1 MAQQPP
7 VNPYQEFIDKDRKA
21 YYLNLVYQQR
31 VPPQMAMQMTFE
43 KFGAPKTQQELAK
56 DKASQEQKSGIA
68 QTVGSL
74 AGMLGASQVS
84 KLFGSK
90 GKEEVASEAIKAGA
104 ETGGEGGGFLGSLG
118 SMLGFGG
125 TSSATG
131 ASAGTAGT
139 SSIAAPKILGA
150 SQVGAPYAA
159 TTTGGGLASV
169 GSVALPVAAAA
180 LIAND
185 MYESGA
191 KDIIKGKE
199 KSEDWANMG
208 LGGFVP
214 GANIALRL
222 MGKRSI
228 GKMVTGGK
236 SDAQE
241 NRDMFRKDL
250 RNEEIADKDWNVTL
264 ADGTKY
270 NIGLDGKAKLQNM
283 GENVD
288 KKTDRRM
295 WDVDFSNPLAKKAVD
310 LVDAKVRERYGGIKG
325 VAPEQFTGM
334 LVNAITSNAKN
345 EQDLMANYNTVLGKS
360 SFAGGQLA
368 PQVNPQSLVRPKKGE
383 VLRVSPGLYRTD
395 TGRLQQG
402 SSMRQAL
409 ERAYKKGK

>member
-68 QTVGSL
+68 QTIGSL
-74 AGMLGASQVS
+74 AGMY
-84 KLFGSK
+84 
-90 GKEEVASEAIKAGA
+90 
-104 ETGGEGGGFLGSLG
+104 
-118 SMLGFGG
+118 
-125 TSSATG
+125 
-131 ASAGTAGT
+131 
-139 SSIAAPKILGA
+139 GA
-150 SQVGAPYAA
+150 SQVGSLF
-159 TTTGGGLASV
+159 GGGSAAAGSAGAAGAGGAGAAGATGTSGGFLSSIGSLFGGGGSAAGAGSAGAGTAGAGGASAV
-169 GSVALPVAAAA
+169 SAAPILPIAAA
-180 LIAND
+180 LAIAQST
-185 MYESGA
+185 YERGG
-191 KDIIKGKE
+191 KQILKGKA
-199 KSEDWANMG
+199 KKEDWANLPAGG
-208 LGGFVP
+208 L
-214 GANIALRL
+214 NIGLKL
-222 MGKRSI
+222 LGKRSLGRMI
-228 GKMVTGGK
+228 TGGK

-295 WDVDFSNPLAKKAVD
+295 WDVDFSNPLAKRAVD

-345 EQDLMANYNTVLGKS
+345 EQELMANYNSVLGKS
-360 SFAGGQLA
+360 TFAGGQLA

-383 VLRVSPGLYRTD
+383 VSRVSPGLYRTD